1 MLPLNLLLPLRSLAV
16 TLRFTG
22 DSRPEFF
29 HQPAMGAFLRCLAG
43 SPPEFERYIRFDTP
57 ESGRV
62 RYQSGDGYRF
72 QLIALAGGEAIL
84 AALLAGLAGLPGSSP
99 HSATP
104 MPFRDNLELIA
115 LHDGFSGE
123 AVQGLAELSLYG
135 AAELEAEAGYWR
147 EQPRLIWQSLSPARL
162 LKHKAARGTAKGEA
176 RYCRNLADLDG
187 ALLLSRLYDTQAE
200 LLRGRDNAPQP
211 RPQPPA
217 LDILQGHLFWL
228 DAAYT
233 DAAGRQHA
241 MGGAAGRLELAPPQ
255 PLPLEWA
262 KLLALG
268 QYTGIGQR
276 GAFGWG
282 RYQLAAS
289 DGSLRYRRCPPA
301 ASRLLSAQDPQNLA
315 EAYHRHI
322 QANTRRPAPA
332 GPSGKDRRQ

>member
-62 RYQSGDGYRF
+62 RYQPGDGYRF

-84 AALLAGLAGLPGSSP
+84 ETLLAGLAGLPGSSP
-99 HSATP
+99 HSAAP
-104 MPFRDNLELIA
+104 MPFRDNLELAA
-115 LHDGFSGE
+115 LHDGFSGA
-123 AVQGLAELSLYG
+123 AVHSLAELTLYG

-147 EQPRLIWQSLSPARL
+147 EQPRLAWQSLSPARL
-162 LKHKAARGTAKGEA
+162 LKHKAARGAAKGEA
-176 RYCRNLADLDG
+176 RYCRNLADVDG

-200 LLRGRDNAPQP
+200 LLRGRDSAPPP

-255 PLPLEWA
+255 PLPPDWA

-301 ASRLLSAQDPQNLA
+301 ASCLLPAQDPQNLA